1 METPHGEGSDYF
13 TGHILDNTT
22 GEQVA
27 VLKQEYDEITY
38 TRQMYCLGMYYNTAL
53 IGIEAN
59 YTTYPIQELERL
71 KYSKQFV
78 REREDTYTKKSVKA
92 YGFKTTTITRP
103 LILAELQT
111 IVKELIEL
119 IVDVDTLTEMLVFIK
134 NEKGRPEAQQGYH
147 DDLVMALAIAYYI
160 RTQQEMTVKV
170 ETQEF
175 EYNIMKD
182 FGFSTE
188 ENKDDYGSEIVA
200 F

>member
-1 METPHGEGSDYF
+1 MEILHGEGSDYF
-13 TGHILDNTT
+13 TGHVLDNTT

-27 VLKQEYDEITY
+27 VIKQEYDEITY

-71 KYSKQFV
+71 KYPKQFV

-119 IVDVDTLTEMLVFIK
+119 IVDIDTLTEMLVFIK

-160 RTQQEMTVKV
+160 RTQQDMTVKV
-170 ETQEF
+170 DTQEL

-182 FGFSTE
+182 FGFE
-188 ENKDDYGSEIVA
+188 EESQDEFGSDIVVI
-200 F
+200 

>member
-1 METPHGEGSDYF
+1 MEIPHGEGSDYF
-13 TGHILDNTT
+13 TGHVLDNIT

-53 IGIEAN
+53 MGIEAN

-71 KYSKQFV
+71 KYPKQFV

-160 RTQQEMTVKV
+160 RTQQDMTVKV

-182 FGFSTE
+182 FGFE
-188 ENKDDYGSEIVA
+188 EEQEDEFGSDIVVI
-200 F
+200 

>member
-1 METPHGEGSDYF
+1 MEILRGEGSDYF
-13 TGHILDNTT
+13 TGHVLDNTT

-71 KYSKQFV
+71 KYPKQFV
-78 REREDTYTKKSVKA
+78 REKEDTYTKKSVKA

-134 NEKGRPEAQQGYH
+134 NEKGRPEAQVGYH

-160 RTQQEMTVKV
+160 RTQQDMTVKV
-170 ETQEF
+170 DTQEL
-175 EYNIMKD
+175 ECNIMKD
-182 FGFSTE
+182 FGFE
-188 ENKDDYGSEIVA
+188 REQEDEFGSDIVII
-200 F
+200 